1 MTNIHTN
8 KHSFARLIGALLL
21 GTSLLSATMARAD
34 SGTVTNL
41 GTLGGTTSNALGI
54 AGDGIV
60 VGKSLITGNGA
71 THAYVWTQGGGM
83 VDLGTLGGT
92 NSDAYGVSTDG
103 SVIVG
108 SASTG
113 GGATHAFRWTQGG
126 GMVDLG
132 TLGGGNSFAWAVSED
147 GSVIAGQSQTG
158 GGFTRAMRWTQAGGM
173 VDLGTLGGTR
183 SQAWS
188 ISRDGTVL
196 SGASQIAGD
205 GAYHVFRWTQGTGM
219 VDLGTLG
226 GTFGRGL
233 GISND
238 GNIIVGFAGNGT
250 VDRAFR
256 WTQGTGMVDLG
267 VLGGTSAYSSANDIS
282 GDGEII
288 VGSVDNTTSSGTVA
302 FYWTQDDGMQDLNEM
317 LTDVGVDLTGITLQ
331 SAVAISEDGEYIAGD
346 GSFSGNARSFL
357 VRYVVGGGIGG
368 VTTGSAQQD
377 AVEELAQSQQGAAV
391 ENRATAN
398 EMLGMTRAITN
409 NNYMYGG
416 GMFGSAVGYLGG
428 QYSRDNLTVLGGI
441 GYGALDF
448 ENVTQDNAFTVATA
462 VRYTFGDVLGHETQ
476 TLRPYAEVGGW
487 VAPSTDTTFSRTYA
501 NGAGKA
507 TGRGTT
513 DTTSWAGYGRGG
525 VIWDATDADQV
536 TAYGELG
543 RQSMHFDS
551 YSEALTASNPFPASV
566 DDGSMRMMVARAG
579 FSYTHDFENVP
590 TIDIPVSLT
599 LAGAVARSFAV
610 DSGLETTVDGI
621 GTLRAGG
628 QNDTWGE
635 FGARLEGHISD
646 SIALNLDLNG
656 TTGVSSGGTALHGGV
671 GVVYKF

>member
-1 MTNIHTN
+1 MKFRNNTI
-8 KHSFARLIGALLL
+8 RLLYGLML
-21 GTSLLSATMARAD
+21 GTSLVSVAMSAHAD
-34 SGTVTNL
+34 SGTLTNL

-54 AGDGIV
+54 AGNGIV
-60 VGKSLITGNGA
+60 VGKSLTAGDVN
-71 THAYVWTQGGGM
+71 TQAYVWTQGGGM
-83 VDLGTLGGT
+83 VNLGTLGGS

-103 SVIVG
+103 TVIVG

-158 GGFTRAMRWTQAGGM
+158 GGFTRAMMWTQGGGM

-205 GAYHVFRWTQGTGM
+205 AAYHVFRWTQGGGM

-317 LTDVGVDLTGITLQ
+317 LTDVGVNMTGITLQ
-331 SAVAISEDGEYIAGD
+331 SANAISEDGEYIAGD
-346 GSFSGNARSFL
+346 GTFSGNARSFL
-357 VRYVVGGGIGG
+357 VRYIVGGSIGG
-368 VTTGSAQQD
+368 VTTGTAQQES
-377 AVEELAQSQQGAAV
+377 VEALSKNQTAAAI

-398 EMLGMTRAITN
+398 EMLGMTRPMMN
-409 NNYMYGG
+409 SNYMYAG

-428 QYSRDNLTVLGGI
+428 QYSKDDVTVLGGI

-448 ENVTQDNAFTVATA
+448 ENVTQDNAFTIATA
-462 VRYTFGDVLGHETQ
+462 VRYTFDDILGNEDQ
-476 TLRPYAEVGGW
+476 ALRPYAEVGGW
-487 VAPSTDTTFSRTYA
+487 VAPSTETTFRRNYA
-501 NGAGKA
+501 NGAGTA
-507 TGRGTT
+507 TGRGSA
-513 DTTSWAGYGRGG
+513 DTASWAGYGRGG
-525 VIWDATDADQV
+525 VIWDATDDDQIM
-536 TAYGELG
+536 AYGELG
-543 RQSMHFDS
+543 RQSMHIDS
-551 YSEALTASNPFPASV
+551 YTEPLTTENPFPASV
-566 DDGSMRMMVARAG
+566 DGGTMHMMVTKAG
-579 FSYTHDFENVP
+579 LSYTHDFDDVP
-590 TIDIPVSLT
+590 TLNIPVSVT
-599 LAGAVARSFAV
+599 LAGAVARSFATS
-610 DSGLETTVDGI
+610 SGLRTTVDGI
-621 GTLRAGG
+621 GTLRADGE
-628 QNDTWGE
+628 NETWGE
-635 FGARLEGHISD
+635 FGARVEGTLTDGIV
-646 SIALNLDLNG
+646 LNLDING
-656 TTGVSSGGTALHGGV
+656 TTGGAAGETALHGGV